1 MKPIVVLRD
10 EDIFP
15 VNYVHKQDKALP
27 LKRVAVRVIVFDSD
41 ERVAL
46 CGTLYQLL
54 PGGGVENNETLE
66 QSAIRE
72 VLEEVGC
79 KVKIENYIG
88 FIEEFRDGGERYQIT
103 HCFSAK
109 VIGEKGAPQTSQKDE
124 LGMKV
129 YWHNIEE
136 TQDLLEKQVQSIPFS
151 SYNSCFN
158 ARLSLAFIKEYRA
171 LYTNKSKNDACS
183 ESMRKIYEE
192 IINLK
197 SSPLYDYRIQND
209 YQPVIGE
216 GSLDARIMIIGE
228 APGKN
233 EALSGKPFCGKSG
246 QILDELLGSV
256 HLKRSDVYITNLV
269 KDRPEENRDP
279 TDEEINIY
287 APFLDKQIDL
297 IKPEVIVTLGRF
309 SMNHIMKR
317 FSLESEVAPIS
328 KNHGRIY
335 KMNAKYG
342 AVKIIPLY
350 HPAASIYNQ
359 SLKGVLFDDFKA
371 VC

>member
-1 MKPIVVLRD
+1 MK
-10 EDIFP
+10 
-15 VNYVHKQDKALP
+15 
-27 LKRVAVRVIVFDSD
+27 SD
-41 ERVAL
+41 E
-46 CGTLYQLL
+46 
-54 PGGGVENNETLE
+54 
-66 QSAIRE
+66 
-72 VLEEVGC
+72 
-79 KVKIENYIG
+79 
-88 FIEEFRDGGERYQIT
+88 
-103 HCFSAK
+103 
-109 VIGEKGAPQTSQKDE
+109 
-124 LGMKV
+124 
-129 YWHNIEE
+129 
-136 TQDLLEKQVQSIPFS
+136 
-151 SYNSCFN
+151 
-158 ARLSLAFIKEYRA
+158 
-171 LYTNKSKNDACS
+171 
-183 ESMRKIYEE
+183 MRKIYEE